1 MVDFIILGAQKAG
14 TTTLFQILDQHP
26 HLSGCTEKEP
36 HFFSKTAN
44 WRRELPQYES
54 LYIQEEGL
62 RYFEASTSYTNYPLE
77 NLKIWEDLYTYNP
90 DMKFI
95 YIVRNPIDR
104 IRSAYTHYF
113 QRGFTSESSIDKEI
127 VKDPAYLAIS
137 RYYSQITP
145 YLETFGQDSVFFI
158 DFDDLLKNRKQV
170 IYELSDFLDLDFN
183 LFGDFENVHANKSIG
198 GYKSDHRFDNPPFP
212 LNLIKKIS
220 PKAWQ
225 VLTFNRKSYFMKEK
239 PQISPA
245 YQEMIL
251 TILSDEIREMEKL
264 MNRDFSKWRRVK
276 GNSQR
281 KRTGGEG

>member
-36 HFFSKTAN
+36 HFFSKTAD
-44 WRRELPQYES
+44 WRKELSQYES
-54 LYIQEEGL
+54 LYKKEEGL

-90 DMKFI
+90 EMKFI

-104 IRSAYTHYF
+104 IRSAYSHYY
-113 QRGFTSESSIDKEI
+113 QRGFTRESSIDREI

-137 RYYSQITP
+137 RYFSQITP
-145 YLETFGQDSVFFI
+145 YLETFGREQVFFI

-239 PQISPA
+239 PRISPP

-251 TILSDEIREMEKL
+251 NILSNEIEELEKL
-264 MNRDFSKWRRVK
+264 MNRDFSKWKKVK
-276 GNSQR
+276 GDSQR
-281 KRTGGEG
+281 KRTNGEG